1 MTKLNKY
8 DIKKVIVLVTLARI
22 ALLDSA
28 NGNIKFVNQI
38 HFAKETDTF
47 GVNVDLERQAGV
59 NETVVITCQVSLLLQ
74 SSPCWWES

>member
-8 DIKKVIVLVTLARI
+8 DIKKVIVLVTLAGI
-22 ALLDSA
+22 ALLDSV